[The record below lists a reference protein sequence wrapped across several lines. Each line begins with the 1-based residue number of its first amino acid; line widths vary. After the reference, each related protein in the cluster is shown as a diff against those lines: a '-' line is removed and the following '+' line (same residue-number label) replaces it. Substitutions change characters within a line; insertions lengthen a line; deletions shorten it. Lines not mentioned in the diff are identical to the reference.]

1 MSVAE
6 ILLEVTLTT
15 FFSPSR
21 DLFVVA
27 LYALVGF
34 ARDRSSVLGIFFF
47 NRHRGREGNDSFYE
61 LKFSSKHALFL
72 QSVSDI

>member
-34 ARDRSSVLGIFFF
+34 AQDCSSVLGIFFF
-47 NRHRGREGNDSFYE
+47 LTGIEEERETIHSMN
-61 LKFSSKHALFL
+61 
-72 QSVSDI
+72 